1 MTSLL
6 QQAEAAVEKNKHNVD
21 KRWYPVFHI
30 AAPAGWI
37 NDPNGLV
44 WFDGWYHVFYQFHP
58 YSTHWGPMHWGHV
71 RSKDLVHW
79 ETLPVALAPEG
90 PEDKDGCFSGSA
102 VVDGNTLALIYTG
115 HKFEGDSRED
125 DALFQVQCMARS
137 TDGIIFERQG
147 IIIDTPQGLHHF
159 RDPKVWRE
167 DDSWYMVVGAR
178 VGDCGQVRLYR
189 SSDLYQWQD
198 EGILAQS
205 EPGMGY
211 MWECPDF
218 FKLGDKYVLMFS
230 PQGIAADGYNNRN
243 LFQSGYLIGDWAP
256 GQPFIHDND
265 FKEIDHGHDF
275 YAPQSLQAPDGRRIV
290 IGWLNMWESAMPEQQ
305 DGWSGLLS
313 VPRELV
319 LDKNNRLLSKP
330 ISELA
335 SLRTDHRI
343 QGKTVLN
350 SEKQSMALQSD
361 AFELQL
367 SWDLVA
373 SGAEKYGI
381 SLANGLSI
389 YVDSQSNRLFIER
402 SYPKFKIEGT
412 RSIPLL
418 DSELLSLQ
426 IFIDRSSVE
435 VFVNNGE
442 YCLSSRIY
450 PDEKQTDIT
459 LFAHHGQAL
468 LTNLECWTIKE

>member
-6 QQAEAAVEKNKHNVD
+6 QQAEMAVEKNKSNVN
-21 KRWYPVFHI
+21 KRWYPVYHI

-79 ETLPVALAPEG
+79 EPLPIALAPEG

-125 DALFQVQCMARS
+125 DALYQVQCMARS
-137 TDGIIFERQG
+137 EDGITFERKG
-147 IIIDTPQGLHHF
+147 IIIDTPPGLHHF

-167 DDSWYMVVGAR
+167 GDDWYMVVGAR
-178 VGDCGQVRLYR
+178 IGDCGQVRLYR
-189 SSDLYQWQD
+189 SHDLYQWQD

-230 PQGIAADGYNNRN
+230 PQGLAADGYNNRN
-243 LFQSGYLIGDWAP
+243 LFQSGYLIGDWSP
-256 GQPFIHDND
+256 GQPFVHNND
-265 FKEIDHGHDF
+265 FKEMDHGHDF

-305 DGWSGLLS
+305 DGWSGQLS

-319 LDKNNRLLSKP
+319 LACNNRLLSQP
-330 ISELA
+330 IAELA
-335 SLRTDHRI
+335 TLRKDKHVIDTKEI
-343 QGKTVLN
+343 K
-350 SEKQSMALQSD
+350 SEKKTLALQVD
-361 AFELQL
+361 AIELQL
-367 SWDLVA
+367 TWNIITST
-373 SGAEKYGI
+373 AEQYGI
-381 SLANGLSI
+381 SLASGLRI
-389 YVDSQSNRLFIER
+389 YVDSQSNRLFLER
-402 SYPKFKIEGT
+402 SYPEFNIEGN
-412 RSIPLL
+412 RSIPLN
-418 DSELLSLQ
+418 DTERLSLQ

-435 VFVNNGE
+435 VFVNGGE

-450 PDEKQTDIT
+450 PDEKSGDIIMFANHGRAVLTDCEYWD
-459 LFAHHGQAL
+459 L
-468 LTNLECWTIKE
+468 K

>member
-6 QQAEAAVEKNKHNVD
+6 QQAEVAVDKKRDSVN

-37 NDPNGLV
+37 NDPNGVV

-79 ETLPVALAPEG
+79 EPLPIALAPEG

-102 VVDGNTLALIYTG
+102 VVDGDTLALIYTG
-115 HKFEGDSRED
+115 HKFEGDSTTD
-125 DALFQVQCMARS
+125 DALYQVQCMARS
-137 TDGIIFERQG
+137 TNGITFERKG
-147 IIIDTPQGLHHF
+147 IIIDTPPGLHHF
-159 RDPKVWRE
+159 RDPKVWKE
-167 DDSWYMVVGAR
+167 GDSWYMVVGAR
-178 VGDCGQVRLYR
+178 IGDCGQVRLYR
-189 SSDLYQWQD
+189 SQNLYQWQD

-230 PQGIAADGYNNRN
+230 PQGIEADGYNNRN

-256 GQPFIHDND
+256 GQPFVHHND

-275 YAPQSLQAPDGRRIV
+275 YAPQSLRAPDGRRIV
-290 IGWLNMWESAMPEQQ
+290 FGWLNMWESAMPEQQ

-319 LDKNNRLLSKP
+319 LGENNNLLSKP
-330 ISELA
+330 ISELDA
-335 SLRTDHRI
+335 LRADSHIIGMTEI
-343 QGKTVLN
+343 N
-350 SEKQSMALQSD
+350 SERRNIALQID
-361 AFELQL
+361 AVELQL
-367 SWDLVA
+367 TWDLTA
-373 SGAEKYGI
+373 SNAERYGI
-381 SLANGLSI
+381 SLATGLSI
-389 YVDSQSNRLFIER
+389 YVDNQSNRLFLER
-402 SYPKFKIEGT
+402 SYPEFKIEGV
-412 RSIPLL
+412 RSVPLS
-418 DSELLSLQ
+418 DTGTLSLQ

-450 PDEKQTDIT
+450 PDEKQKNIAV
-459 LFAHHGQAL
+459 FANHGRAV
-468 LTNLECWTIKE
+468 LTECQYWNIK